1 MIPED
6 RREAAAQTPRGGFPE
21 ADPPVGWR
29 CLMALATRRVVV
41 TGMGAVTPLGVGVGT
56 SWEGLCAGRN
66 GIARIQSFD
75 PEPYGSQMAGEVRNF
90 DPADFI
96 ERKQI
101 SRTARF
107 TQFALAATSEAMEQ
121 AKLPIDDSNRDL
133 VAVIVGSGIGGLRVT
148 EEATLT
154 LAEKGPRRLS
164 PFTVPMILSDIAAGE
179 IAMRFGA
186 SGPNFALVS
195 ACASGAH
202 AIGEAA
208 EIIRRGDAVAAICG
222 GTEAS
227 ITPLAVGAF
236 NSMRALSQR
245 NDDPEH
251 ASRPFDLDRDGFVV
265 AEACGV
271 LILEEWDHA
280 RTRGA
285 RALAELAG
293 YGASADAYHLTAP
306 EPTGRGAR
314 RVMQR
319 ALEKADA
326 SPAEVDYINAHGT
339 STPLNDAAETA
350 AIKQVLGDRA
360 RQIPVSSTKSMTG
373 HSLGAAGAIES
384 VFAVM
389 ALVDGR
395 VPPTIN
401 YVTPDPECD
410 LDYVTEGARTVW
422 PKLVLNN
429 SFGFGGHNACLAF
442 RAVED

>member
-1 MIPED
+1 
-6 RREAAAQTPRGGFPE
+6 
-21 ADPPVGWR
+21 
-29 CLMALATRRVVV
+29 
-41 TGMGAVTPLGVGVGT
+41 
-56 SWEGLCAGRN
+56 
-66 GIARIQSFD
+66 
-75 PEPYGSQMAGEVRNF
+75 MAGEVLDF
-90 DPADFI
+90 EPTDFI
-96 ERKQI
+96 DRKQV

-121 AKLPIDDSNRDL
+121 SGLVIDDSNRDE
-133 VAVIVGSGIGGLRVT
+133 VGVIVGSGIGGLKVM

-164 PFTVPMILSDIAAGE
+164 PFTVPMIMVDIAAGE

-186 SGPNFALVS
+186 SGPNFGLVS

-208 EIIRRGDAVAAICG
+208 EIIRRGDAVACIAG
-222 GTEAS
+222 GSEAT

-236 NSMRALSQR
+236 SSMRALSQR

-251 ASRPFDLDRDGFVV
+251 ASRPFDAGRDGFVV
-265 AEACGV
+265 AEACGILV
-271 LILEEWDHA
+271 LEEYQRA
-280 RTRGA
+280 RRRGA
-285 RALAELAG
+285 PILAEVAG

-314 RVMQR
+314 RAMQR
-319 ALEKADA
+319 ALEKAGA
-326 SPAEVDYINAHGT
+326 SAADVDYINAHGT
-339 STPLNDAAETA
+339 STTLNDAAETA
-350 AIKQVLGDRA
+350 AIKSVLGERS

-384 VFAVM
+384 VFSVM
-389 ALVDGR
+389 AIVDGR

-401 YVTPDPECD
+401 YETPDPECD
-410 LDYVTEGARTVW
+410 LDYVTEGVRLVQ
-422 PKLVLNN
+422 PRLVLNN

-442 RAVED
+442 RQLAD

>member
-1 MIPED
+1 MRAHSP
-6 RREAAAQTPRGGFPE
+6 APG
-21 ADPPVGWR
+21 
-29 CLMALATRRVVV
+29 RVVV
-41 TGMGAVTPLGVGVGT
+41 TGMGAVTPLGVGVAAT
-56 SWEGLCAGRN
+56 WEGLCAGRN

-75 PEPYGSQMAGEVRNF
+75 PGAFGSQMAGEVPDF

-101 SRTARF
+101 GRTARF
-107 TQFALAATSEAMEQ
+107 TQFALAATSEALEQ
-121 AKLPIDDSNRDL
+121 SKLPIDDSNRDL
-133 VAVIVGSGIGGLRVT
+133 VGVIVGSGIGGLKVT
-148 EEATLT
+148 EQATLT
-154 LAEKGPRRLS
+154 LAEKGARRLS

-202 AIGEAA
+202 AIGEAT
-208 EIIRRGDAVAAICG
+208 EIIRRGDAIACLCG

-251 ASRPFDLDRDGFVV
+251 ASRPFDLGRDGFVI
-265 AEACGV
+265 AEACGILV
-271 LILEEWDHA
+271 LEDYEHA
-280 RTRGA
+280 RDRGA
-285 RALAELAG
+285 TMLAEVVG

-306 EPTGRGAR
+306 EPSGRGAR

-319 ALEKADA
+319 ALEKAGA
-326 SPAEVDYINAHGT
+326 SAGEVDYINAHGT

-350 AIKQVLGDRA
+350 AIKQVLGEHA
-360 RQIPVSSTKSMTG
+360 GQIPISSTKSMTG

-384 VFAVM
+384 VFSVM
-389 ALVDGR
+389 TLIDGR

-401 YVTPDPECD
+401 YETPDPECD
-410 LDYVTEGARTVW
+410 LDYVTEGVRLVN
-422 PKLVLNN
+422 PHLVLNN

-442 RAVED
+442 RDLQD

>member
-1 MIPED
+1 MTQAGP
-6 RREAAAQTPRGGFPE
+6 
-21 ADPPVGWR
+21 
-29 CLMALATRRVVV
+29 RRVVV
-41 TGMGAVTPLGVGVGT
+41 TGMGAVTPLGVGVGPT
-56 SWEGLCAGRN
+56 WEGLLAGRN
-66 GIARIQSFD
+66 GVARIQAFD
-75 PEPYGSQMAGEVRNF
+75 PEPYGSQMAGEVRDF
-90 DPADFI
+90 DPTDFI
-96 ERKQI
+96 ERKQT

-154 LAEKGPRRLS
+154 LADRGPRRLS

-208 EIIRRGDAVAAICG
+208 EIIRRGDAVAAFCG

-236 NSMRALSQR
+236 SSMRALSQR
-245 NDDPEH
+245 NDDPQH

-265 AEACGV
+265 AEACGI
-271 LILEEWDHA
+271 LILEDWEHA
-280 RTRGA
+280 RARGA
-285 RALAELAG
+285 RVLAELVG

-306 EPTGRGAR
+306 EPTGRGACR
-314 RVMQR
+314 AMQR
-319 ALEKADA
+319 ALEKAGA
-326 SPAEVDYINAHGT
+326 SPADVDYISAHGT

-350 AIKQVLGDRA
+350 AIKQVLGERA
-360 RQIPVSSTKSMTG
+360 RQISISAAKSMTG

-384 VFAVM
+384 VFSVM
-389 ALVDGR
+389 TLVDGR

-401 YVTPDPECD
+401 YETPDPDCD
-410 LDYVTEGARTVW
+410 LDYVTEGARTVN

-429 SFGFGGHNACLAF
+429 SFGLGGHNACLAF
-442 RAVED
+442 ASARD

>member
-1 MIPED
+1 MTQAGP
-6 RREAAAQTPRGGFPE
+6 
-21 ADPPVGWR
+21 
-29 CLMALATRRVVV
+29 RRVVV
-41 TGMGAVTPLGVGVGT
+41 TGMGAVTPLGVGVGPT
-56 SWEGLCAGRN
+56 WEGLLAGRN
-66 GIARIQSFD
+66 GVARIQAFD
-75 PEPYGSQMAGEVRNF
+75 PEPYGSQMAGEVRDF
-90 DPADFI
+90 DPTDFI
-96 ERKQI
+96 ERKQT

-154 LAEKGPRRLS
+154 LADRGPRRLS

-208 EIIRRGDAVAAICG
+208 EIIRRGDAVAAFCG

-236 NSMRALSQR
+236 SSMRALSQR
-245 NDDPEH
+245 NDDPQH

-265 AEACGV
+265 AEACGI
-271 LILEEWDHA
+271 LILEDWEHA
-280 RTRGA
+280 RARGA
-285 RALAELAG
+285 RVLAELVG

-306 EPTGRGAR
+306 EPTGRGACR
-314 RVMQR
+314 AMQR
-319 ALEKADA
+319 ALEKAGA
-326 SPAEVDYINAHGT
+326 SPADVDYISAHGT

-350 AIKQVLGDRA
+350 AIKQVLGERA
-360 RQIPVSSTKSMTG
+360 RQISISAAKSMTG

-384 VFAVM
+384 VFSVM
-389 ALVDGR
+389 TLVDGR

-401 YVTPDPECD
+401 YETPDPDCD
-410 LDYVTEGARTVW
+410 LDYVTEGARTVD

-429 SFGFGGHNACLAF
+429 SFGFCGHNACIAF
-442 RAVED
+442 ASASD

>member
-1 MIPED
+1 MTQAGP
-6 RREAAAQTPRGGFPE
+6 
-21 ADPPVGWR
+21 
-29 CLMALATRRVVV
+29 RRVVV
-41 TGMGAVTPLGVGVGT
+41 TGMGAVTPLGVGVGPT
-56 SWEGLCAGRN
+56 WEGLLAGRN
-66 GIARIQSFD
+66 GVARIQAFD
-75 PEPYGSQMAGEVRNF
+75 PEPYGSQMAGEVRDF
-90 DPADFI
+90 DPTDFI
-96 ERKQI
+96 ERKQT

-154 LAEKGPRRLS
+154 LADRGPRRLS

-208 EIIRRGDAVAAICG
+208 EIIRRGDAVAAFCG

-236 NSMRALSQR
+236 SSMRALSQR
-245 NDDPEH
+245 NDDPQH

-265 AEACGV
+265 AEACGI
-271 LILEEWDHA
+271 LILEDWEHA
-280 RTRGA
+280 RARGA
-285 RALAELAG
+285 RVLAELVG

-306 EPTGRGAR
+306 EPTGRGACR
-314 RVMQR
+314 AMQR
-319 ALEKADA
+319 ALEKAGA
-326 SPAEVDYINAHGT
+326 SPADVDYISAHGT

-350 AIKQVLGDRA
+350 AIKQVLGERA
-360 RQIPVSSTKSMTG
+360 RQIPISATKSMTG

-384 VFAVM
+384 VFSVM
-389 ALVDGR
+389 TLVDGR

-401 YVTPDPECD
+401 YETPDPDCD
-410 LDYVTEGARTVW
+410 LDYVTEGARTVD

-429 SFGFGGHNACLAF
+429 SFGFGGHNACIAF
-442 RAVED
+442 ASASD

>member
-1 MIPED
+1 MTQAGP
-6 RREAAAQTPRGGFPE
+6 
-21 ADPPVGWR
+21 
-29 CLMALATRRVVV
+29 RRVVV
-41 TGMGAVTPLGVGVGT
+41 TGMGAVTPLGVGVGPT
-56 SWEGLCAGRN
+56 WEGLLAGRN
-66 GIARIQSFD
+66 GVARIQAFD
-75 PEPYGSQMAGEVRNF
+75 PEPYGSQMAGEVRDF
-90 DPADFI
+90 DPTDFI
-96 ERKQI
+96 ERKQT

-154 LAEKGPRRLS
+154 LADRGPRRLS

-208 EIIRRGDAVAAICG
+208 EIIRRGDAVAAFCG

-236 NSMRALSQR
+236 SSMRALSQR
-245 NDDPEH
+245 NDDPQH

-265 AEACGV
+265 AEACGI
-271 LILEEWDHA
+271 LILEDWEHA
-280 RTRGA
+280 RARGA
-285 RALAELAG
+285 RVLAELVG

-306 EPTGRGAR
+306 EPTGRGACR
-314 RVMQR
+314 AMQR
-319 ALEKADA
+319 ALEKAGA
-326 SPAEVDYINAHGT
+326 SPADVDYISAHGT

-350 AIKQVLGDRA
+350 AIKQVLGERA
-360 RQIPVSSTKSMTG
+360 RQISISATKSMPG

-384 VFAVM
+384 VFSVM
-389 ALVDGR
+389 TLVDGR

-401 YVTPDPECD
+401 YETPDPDCD
-410 LDYVTEGARTVW
+410 LDYVTEGARTVN

-429 SFGFGGHNACLAF
+429 SLGFGGHNACFAF
-442 RAVED
+442 ASARD

>member
-1 MIPED
+1 M
-6 RREAAAQTPRGGFPE
+6 
-21 ADPPVGWR
+21 
-29 CLMALATRRVVV
+29 VV
-41 TGMGAVTPLGVGVGT
+41 TGLGVVTPLGVGVAA
-56 SWEGLCAGRN
+56 SWDALCAGRN
-66 GIARIQSFD
+66 GIARIQAFD
-75 PEPYGSQMAGEVRNF
+75 PEPYGSQMAGEVRDF

-121 AKLPIDDSNRDL
+121 SRLPINDSNRDL

-148 EEATLT
+148 EEATMT
-154 LAEKGPRRLS
+154 LAERGPRRLS

-208 EIIRRGDAVAAICG
+208 EIIRRGDAIAAICG

-251 ASRPFDLDRDGFVV
+251 ASRPFDLHRDGFVV
-265 AEACGV
+265 AEACGILV
-271 LILEEWDHA
+271 LEERDHA
-280 RTRGA
+280 LARGA
-285 RALAELAG
+285 EVLAELAG

-306 EPTGRGAR
+306 EPSGRGAR
-314 RVMQR
+314 RVMER
-319 ALEKADA
+319 ALEKAGA
-326 SPAEVDYINAHGT
+326 TPADVDYINAHGT

-350 AIKQVLGDRA
+350 AIKQVLGERA
-360 RQIPVSSTKSMTG
+360 REIPISSTKSATG

-384 VFAVM
+384 VFSVM

-401 YVTPDPECD
+401 YETPDPECD
-410 LDYVTEGARTVW
+410 LDYVTEGSRMVR
-422 PKLVLNN
+422 PQLVLNN
-429 SFGFGGHNACLAF
+429 SFGFGGHNACIAF
-442 RAVED
+442 AAATD